1 MKTAITIIAICEV
14 IRTVQIT
21 VDLVFG
27 FFARKKTLESINKV
41 GDSVA
46 DEFTPD
52 KVARAIIDEA
62 ARGKRGEK
70 HGIDCC

>member
-21 VDLVFG
+21 VDLILGAMV
-27 FFARKKTLESINKV
+27 RKETIENV
-41 GDSVA
+41 NNVCDSVA

-52 KVARAIIDEA
+52 KLAKAIIYEA
-62 ARGKRGEK
+62 TKE
-70 HGIDCC
+70 

>member
-21 VDLVFG
+21 VDIVFG

-46 DEFTPD
+46 EDFKQD
-52 KVARAIIDEA
+52 KLARAIIDEA
-62 ARGKRGEK
+62 VREAKDESK
-70 HGIDCC
+70 

>member
-14 IRTVQIT
+14 IRTIQIT
-21 VDLVFG
+21 IDLAVG
-27 FFARKKTLESINKV
+27 VIARKKVTKKTLESINKV

-52 KVARAIIDEA
+52 KVARAIIDEVA
-62 ARGKRGEK
+62 ESEG
-70 HGIDCC
+70 DV

>member
-1 MKTAITIIAICEV
+1 MKTALTIIAICEV

-21 VDLVFG
+21 VDIVFG

-46 DEFTPD
+46 EDFKQD
-52 KVARAIIDEA
+52 KLARAIIDEA
-62 ARGKRGEK
+62 VREAKDESK
-70 HGIDCC
+70 

>member
-14 IRTVQIT
+14 IRTIQIT
-21 VDLVFG
+21 IDLAISAMV
-27 FFARKKTLESINKV
+27 RKKTIESINKV

-52 KVARAIIDEA
+52 KVARAIIDEVA
-62 ARGKRGEK
+62 ESEG
-70 HGIDCC
+70 DV

>member
-14 IRTVQIT
+14 IRTIQIT
-21 VDLVFG
+21 VDLAISAMV
-27 FFARKKTLESINKV
+27 RKKTLESINKV

-52 KVARAIIDEA
+52 KVARAIIDEVEDE
-62 ARGKRGEK
+62 RG
-70 HGIDCC
+70 

>member
-14 IRTVQIT
+14 IRTIQIT
-21 VDLVFG
+21 IDLAIGAMV
-27 FFARKKTLESINKV
+27 RKKTLESINKV

-46 DEFTPD
+46 DDFKPD

-62 ARGKRGEK
+62 AKEVK
-70 HGIDCC
+70 HESK

>member
-21 VDLVFG
+21 VDIVFG
-27 FFARKKTLESINKV
+27 FVARKQTLESINKV

-46 DEFTPD
+46 DDFKPD

-62 ARGKRGEK
+62 TKEAKNESK
-70 HGIDCC
+70 